1 MDQPI
6 LERVIPHST
15 THFSLGDIKGMVADQ
30 SLIVAPAYQ
39 REFRLDKKKASRL
52 VESVL
57 MGLPI
62 PSVCFHELDD
72 DDCQQMEVID
82 GQTRIMSFILFL
94 ENEYAL
100 EGLSN
105 LTELN
110 KKYFRD
116 LTTAQQNMI
125 RRRFQLRA
133 TIVQNSMPD
142 IQYEIF
148 SRLNKGSVKLNS
160 QEIRNCIYHGRFNR
174 MLKEAADDK
183 RVRRTFTAENKRYSY
198 EEKILRFFTLRECAE
213 EHEDF
218 RSYSGCLSRKMDA
231 YMENHKDDDADSVK
245 KLKSLF
251 LRTLDIVIQI
261 LGEDVFICIS
271 NSAVSFSGSIYDSIM
286 VPFSFYPPAQLI
298 SHADEIRSYIRSL
311 RDNNLYYACTTNTNT
326 GNTKYTATRI
336 NLVRAGLDQIMGK
349 DDPDAFLRYF
359 RKDIMASVRADLF
372 APGCKCPLCGQE
384 ILDVKDT
391 ELDHILPYSKGGK
404 TVLENIQLTHRIC
417 NRHKHNNIPSCQKGD
432 AV

>member
-15 THFSLGDIKGMVADQ
+15 TNFSLGDIKGMVADQ
-30 SLIVAPAYQ
+30 SLIVAPSYQ

-251 LRTLDIVIQI
+251 LRTLD
-261 LGEDVFICIS
+261 
-271 NSAVSFSGSIYDSIM
+271 
-286 VPFSFYPPAQLI
+286 
-298 SHADEIRSYIRSL
+298 ADEIRSYIRSL

-372 APGCKCPLCGQE
+372 TPGCKCPLCGQE

-417 NRHKHNNIPSCQKGD
+417 NRHKHNNIQSCQKGD